1 MPNNRNAEKAMRQ
14 ANKRRL
20 HNRSAKSSLRSVIK
34 KTRSVIDSG
43 DSAAVVASLRSA
55 EGEIDSAASKKYIH
69 RNKAA
74 RLKSRLAKRANKKTS
89 AAVGG

>member
-20 HNRSAKSSLRSVIK
+20 RNRAAKS
-34 KTRSVIDSG
+34 T
-43 DSAAVVASLRSA
+43 LRSA
-55 EGEIDSAASKKYIH
+55 IKSLKTTVAKAEAPKVAETLNATASKIDKLAAKKFIH

-74 RLKSRLAKRANKKTS
+74 RLKSRLAKAANAKATAK
-89 AAVGG
+89 